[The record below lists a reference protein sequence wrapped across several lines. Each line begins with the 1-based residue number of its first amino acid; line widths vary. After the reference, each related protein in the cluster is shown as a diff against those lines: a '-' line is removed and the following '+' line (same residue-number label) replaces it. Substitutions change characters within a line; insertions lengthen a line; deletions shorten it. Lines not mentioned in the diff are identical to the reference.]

1 MANHALRVN
10 YKRRAPSD
18 SEKAEDAIFTGDF
31 LVCIAKQRKFQAQ
44 FLRKTAV
51 GLRLI
56 NADSKHLCT
65 RLLKSGKPILVC
77 HQLPGS
83 ARRVRVNKKSQHD
96 TILSNATGSVL
107 LAAREQRHRSDQD
120 CPPTESTALSRVAN
134 FAFRAVPFGAREGCT
149 HRGRPSDPTL
159 QHPCRCAL

>member
-96 TILSNATGSVL
+96 TILSTEIAQPNESPGFVGQLKIRRLISNVQCNAGYSCQCDGIGSARRPRT
-107 LAAREQRHRSDQD
+107 AASVG
-120 CPPTESTALSRVAN
+120 PGLSPNRILG
-134 FAFRAVPFGAREGCT
+134 FKQGC
-149 HRGRPSDPTL
+149 
-159 QHPCRCAL
+159 